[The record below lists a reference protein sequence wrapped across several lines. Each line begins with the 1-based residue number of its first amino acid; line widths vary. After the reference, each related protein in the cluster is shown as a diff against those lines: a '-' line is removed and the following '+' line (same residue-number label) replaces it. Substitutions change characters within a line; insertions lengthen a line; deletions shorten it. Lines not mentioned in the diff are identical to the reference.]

1 MIEISIENNQISFTN
16 MCNSCSLCWS
26 YSTDSR
32 YNESSI
38 SYINSMMLEVIIALL
53 VLLTVTL
60 TFHVAVIVLLD
71 E

>member
-1 MIEISIENNQISFTN
+1 MVEISTQNNQISFIS
-16 MCNSCSLCWS
+16 MCNSCSFCLS

-38 SYINSMMLEVIIALL
+38 SYSNSMMLEVIMALI

-71 E
+71 

>member
-1 MIEISIENNQISFTN
+1 

-38 SYINSMMLEVIIALL
+38 SYSNSMMLEVINALI
-53 VLLTVTL
+53 VLLTVTV